1 MLRLTYDETKIW
13 SNIKKSQNII
23 AMIDSKLFFLLFMPL
38 LTVSI
43 AKTSILLTG
52 ISFISLKTTLDQ
64 TWKAYSTKFVYQ
76 WNNRKSRYQV
86 RQILTLFCILI
97 LGSNCDL

>member
-13 SNIKKSQNII
+13 SNIKKSQNMI

-64 TWKAYSTKFVYQ
+64 T
-76 WNNRKSRYQV
+76 
-86 RQILTLFCILI
+86 
-97 LGSNCDL
+97 